1 MGLLNSLLK
10 IKQLESDIQEYAQ
23 KYYTD
28 GSSPISDEEFDAM
41 VDELRSL
48 KPDSIVL
55 KQTGWGYDIQSD
67 TTFGEKR
74 YHKYGLVKGLDKCH
88 NAKELGSQ
96 YFDKFTTIYTSLKL
110 DGISVVLY
118 YNEGKL
124 TQALT
129 RGDGEQGIDITRKVI
144 KIDPTLTVLKNDI
157 EFTGAVRGE
166 ILMSYENFEKFK
178 ELHPEAKNGRNS
190 TAGLIN
196 NKELS
201 DDLIFLDIIVYTVVG
216 DEYYCKYGV
225 PQATKICNMNA
236 VVAWLNA
243 NFNKVAPYDRIYLDA
258 DKLIDNMDVFRNQWY
273 GQYPADGIVLT
284 RNVRFNIS
292 TGEVQYEAKAFK
304 FPAESKLTTVEDVE
318 WSLTKTKYLV
328 PKVKVEPIRLSGTTV
343 TYATGYN
350 AKFISDN
357 KIGPGSQV
365 EIRKS
370 GEIIPQIIKVAT
382 YVKYELPEVCPC
394 CNSLLNWEGVHLHC
408 PNPDCG
414 DINKQDL
421 IVWLKYLT
429 PIDGLGD
436 KIKMNFIS
444 EMFKSDAT
452 IEDVMEGK
460 SIYNVKMLAD
470 SGHKKLIAQMFNTL
484 YGYDD
489 SKFNLSQALLALNIY
504 RLGDVTSSKLS
515 EHPDVVKEFLY
526 DIPLAFSKIE
536 EIVGQAT
543 ANSLITNKYKF
554 NRLHLIEDRI
564 DWIVNSNQPNDKG
577 KVAITGKLS
586 VKRSDFEKELKN
598 AGYTVGDIS
607 KDTKF
612 LITDN
617 PDSSSSKN
625 IKADKLGITK
635 ITEAE
640 FRSTYMS
647 R

>member
-1 MGLLNSLLK
+1 MSFSSIFR
-10 IKQLESDIQEYAQ
+10 IKQLESDIQTYAQ
-23 KYYTD
+23 KYYND

-48 KPDSIVL
+48 KPDSFVL
-55 KQTGWGYDIQSD
+55 KQTGWGYNVESD
-67 TTFGEKR
+67 TTFGKKC

-88 NAKELGSQ
+88 NAKELGSE
-96 YFDKFTTIYTSLKL
+96 YFDKFTTIYASLKL

-118 YNEGKL
+118 YHDGRL
-124 TQALT
+124 IQALT
-129 RGDGEQGIDITRKVI
+129 RGDGKQGIEITQKVI
-144 KIDPTLTVLKNDI
+144 KIDPSLAVLKNDI

-166 ILMSYENFEKFK
+166 ILMSHENFENFK

-196 NKELS
+196 NREVS
-201 DDLIFLDIIVYTVVG
+201 EDLKYLDIIVYTVIG
-216 DEYYCKYGV
+216 DESYSKYGV
-225 PQATKICNMNA
+225 MA
-236 VVAWLNA
+236 VVQNFNLAGIVAWLNK
-243 NFNKVAPYDRIYLDA
+243 NFHNVAPYAMIQLNATNLLDRMEAL
-258 DKLIDNMDVFRNQWY
+258 RNDWY
-273 GQYPADGIVLT
+273 GEYPADGIVIT
-284 RNVRFNIS
+284 RNVLFNIS
-292 TGEVQYEAKAFK
+292 TGEVTYEAKAFK
-304 FPAESKLTTVEDVE
+304 FPAESKITTVEDIE

-328 PKVKVEPIRLSGTTV
+328 PKVKVAPVRLSGTNV

-357 KIGPGSQV
+357 KIGLGSQV

-382 YVKYELPEVCPC
+382 HVNYKLPEICPC

-408 PNPDCG
+408 PNPYCG

-421 IVWLKYLT
+421 IVWLRYLT
-429 PIDGLGD
+429 PVDGLGD
-436 KIKMNFIS
+436 KIKLKFIA
-444 EMFKSDAT
+444 EMFKPDAT

-460 SIYNVKMLAD
+460 SIYNVKMSAD
-470 SGHKKLIAQMFNTL
+470 SGHKKLIAQMFNKL

-489 SKFNLSQALLALNIY
+489 SKFDLSKALLALNIY
-504 RLGDVTSSKLS
+504 RLGDVTSNKLA
-515 EHPDVVKEFLY
+515 EHPEVVKDFLY
-526 DIPLAFSKIE
+526 DLPLSLSKIE

-543 ANSLITNKYKF
+543 ANSLITNKDKF

-564 DWIVNSNQPNDKG
+564 DWIVKSNQLHDKG

-586 VKRSDFEKELKN
+586 VKRADFENELKN

-625 IKADKLGITK
+625 IKADKLGVTK
-635 ITEAE
+635 ITESE
-640 FRSTYMS
+640 FRSKYM
-647 R
+647 